1 MIFKRK
7 YYDYDLIVIGSGA
20 GGSVGAHYAR
30 SLGKKVAV
38 FEKGAI
44 GGECPNFAC
53 VPTKALLHAA
63 AVYETAKTAGTF
75 GVEVKDISINHQS
88 LHKWKD
94 LVVSRTGT
102 SHGKEAFQKD
112 GIHLI
117 AEEARFVSPHEI
129 EAGGK
134 IYSSH

>member
-63 AVYETAKTAGTF
+63 HVYETTKNAKQYGIDVSSPVVNYHA
-75 GVEVKDISINHQS
+75 VK
-88 LHKWKD
+88 KWKD
-94 LVVSRTGT
+94 LVVERTGAHEGHE
-102 SHGKEAFQKD
+102 SFAKD
-112 GIHLI
+112 GI
-117 AEEARFVSPHEI
+117 EI
-129 EAGGK
+129 
-134 IYSSH
+134 I